1 MSFQRAPAFFD
12 NYHHYNLPPLEFFVE
27 QNAVTMKQ
35 VEGYRQLI
43 EQRSGETAL
52 DSFIRDNK
60 ELLVSTL
67 DFISTGH
74 QGSWVLPQQ
83 PIKTA
88 LRSVDSGLIP
98 DYLVCGKNS
107 DGLAWWVI
115 EFKGADEPLFNIN
128 ADGRISFGAAANKGI
143 LQLLEYI
150 DFCDEHQSTL
160 RDQLKLPDFREPRG
174 MLIIGRETEIEETH
188 RLQKVKAAWNRLV
201 GGRLEI
207 RTHDA
212 LIRHAWQKA
221 NFYHN
226 VG

>member
-1 MSFQRAPAFFD
+1 MSFQRLPWFFE
-12 NYHHYNLPPLEFFVE
+12 NYHRYNLPPLEYFVE

-35 VEGYRQLI
+35 VEGYRQLV

-52 DSFIRDNK
+52 DHFIRDNK
-60 ELLVSTL
+60 EVLVNTL
-67 DFISTGH
+67 DFVSTGH

-98 DYLVCGKNS
+98 DYLVCGKSS

-115 EFKGADEPLFNIN
+115 EFKGADDPLFNVG
-128 ADGRISFGAAANKGI
+128 ADGRISFGAAANRGI

-160 RDQLKLPDFREPRG
+160 RDQLKLTDFREPRG
-174 MLIIGRETEIEETH
+174 MLIIGRETEFEKDP
-188 RLQKVKAAWNRLV
+188 RLQKAKAAWNRLV

-212 LIRHAWQKA
+212 LVRHAGQKA
-221 NFYHN
+221 QFHSN

>member
-1 MSFQRAPAFFD
+1 MSFQRAPGFFE
-12 NYHHYNLPPLEFFVE
+12 NYHRYSLPPLEYFVE

-35 VEGYRQLI
+35 VEGYRQLV

-52 DSFIRDNK
+52 DHFIRDNK
-60 ELLVSTL
+60 ELLVNTL
-67 DFISTGH
+67 DFVSTGH

-88 LRSVDSGLIP
+88 LRSVDNGLIP
-98 DYLVCGKNS
+98 DYLVCGKSS

-115 EFKGADEPLFNIN
+115 EFKGADEPLFNIS
-128 ADGRISFGAAANKGI
+128 ADGRVSFGAAANKGI

-174 MLIIGRETEIEETH
+174 MLIIGRETEVEEDH

-212 LIRHAWQKA
+212 LIRHAGQKA
-221 NFYHN
+221 EFHHN
-226 VG
+226 IG